1 MFYIIHIQQL
11 VSRFKR
17 NFQYNYNINLQG
29 EKMNRIRTLGLSIA
43 TIAIL
48 FSGCATT
55 ELQTNA
61 KMTQS
66 VFINP
71 VAKNKR
77 LIFVSSKNTSG
88 QRINLENTILSELQL
103 KGYTIVDDPEQAT
116 YILMMNVLYCDKKQE
131 NNAVGAGLATG
142 VLGAGVAGY
151 NGHGA
156 GGTIGI
162 GLGAALVGA
171 LIGKATEDTIYQMQV
186 DIVIREKAKGSV
198 STSSVTA
205 NGQSRVT
212 DSSKAGFVNSFGGT
226 ARDVN
231 ASGQLNS
238 NMASANAQ
246 NYETNYIEHKTM
258 LFAEATKMNLT
269 LPEATPIL
277 ERQISSQ
284 IAGLF

>member
-1 MFYIIHIQQL
+1 
-11 VSRFKR
+11 
-17 NFQYNYNINLQG
+17 
-29 EKMNRIRTLGLSIA
+29 MNKIRTLGLSIA

-116 YILMMNVLYCDKKQE
+116 YILMMNILYCDKKQE

-226 ARDVN
+226 ASDVN

>member
-1 MFYIIHIQQL
+1 
-11 VSRFKR
+11 
-17 NFQYNYNINLQG
+17 
-29 EKMNRIRTLGLSIA
+29 MNKIRTLGLSVA

-88 QRINLENTILSELQL
+88 QRINLENTIVNELQS
-103 KGYTIVDDPEQAT
+103 KGYTIVEDPEQAT
-116 YILMMNVLYCDKKQE
+116 YVLMMNVLYCDKKQE
-131 NNAVGAGLATG
+131 NNVAGGA
-142 VLGAGVAGY
+142 LGAGAAGAGIAAY
-151 NGHGA
+151 NGGGA
-156 GGTIGI
+156 GKTIGV
-162 GLGAALVGA
+162 GLGAALVGG
-171 LIGKATEDTIYQMQV
+171 LIAKATEDTIYQMQV
-186 DIVIREKAKGSV
+186 DIVIREKAKGTV

-205 NGQSRVT
+205 NGQARVT
-212 DSSKAGFVNSFGGT
+212 DSSKAGFVNGFGGPV
-226 ARDVN
+226 RDTN
-231 ASGQLNS
+231 ATGHLNS

-246 NYETNYIEHKTM
+246 NYETDYIEHKTM

-277 ERQISSQ
+277 EKQISSQ